1 MHTANHTASLRTPS
15 RGTTGTIAWHTVLL
29 GVILAM
35 TFPVLWGILTSFKPA
50 NDIYSLT
57 PFSANPTLEHYAHA
71 ITVWPVGLLLG
82 NTFVMAAGVVIGQ
95 VIIAILGAFALAYF
109 SPSYRGM
116 ILTLLTIS
124 LAIPP
129 QALIIPQFLMT
140 AKLGWLNTEAGLIVP
155 QLGSSALAVL
165 LLLQH
170 VDSLPSSLLSAAR
183 LDGAR
188 PIEVLWSIVLP
199 ALRPAIAAVS
209 ILVFITTWNDY
220 LWPLLVAPRQIDTT
234 VQIGLR
240 QFETAEGT
248 NFGGLL
254 AAATLT
260 SLPILI
266 VYLVAS
272 RRITDAF
279 LRSGLK

>member
-1 MHTANHTASLRTPS
+1 MRTANHTAGLRLRS
-15 RGTTGTIAWHTVLL
+15 RVSMGTITWHGVLL

-35 TFPVLWGILTSFKPA
+35 TFPILWGILTSFKPA
-50 NDIYSLT
+50 NEIYSLT
-57 PFSANPTLEHYAHA
+57 PLSANPTLEHYVHA
-71 ITVWPVGLLLG
+71 ITVWPVGLLLS

-95 VIIAILGAFALAYF
+95 IVIAILGAFALAYF
-109 SPSYRGM
+109 SPRYRGVV
-116 ILTLLTIS
+116 LTLLTIS

-170 VDSLPSSLLSAAR
+170 VDGLPRSLLNAAR

-188 PIEVLWSIVLP
+188 SFEVLWSIVLP

-279 LRSGLK
+279 LQSGLK

>member
-1 MHTANHTASLRTPS
+1 MADRGARRTH
-15 RGTTGTIAWHTVLL
+15 RRRVAGVAWHLTLSVVTLTM
-29 GVILAM
+29 I
-35 TFPVLWGILTSFKPA
+35 FPVLWGVLTSFKPT
-50 NDIYSLT
+50 NEIYSLS
-57 PFSANPTLEHYAHA
+57 PFSASPTLEHYAHA
-71 ITVWPVGLLLG
+71 ISDWPVGQLIG
-82 NTFVMAAGVVIGQ
+82 NTFVMAAGVALGQ
-95 VIIAILGAFALAYF
+95 LAIAILGAFALAF
-109 SPSYRGM
+109 FAPSARGL

-129 QALIIPQFLMT
+129 QALIIPQFLLT
-140 AKLGWLNTEAGLIVP
+140 AKLGWLNSDLGLIVP
-155 QLGSSALAVL
+155 QLGASALAVL

-170 VDSLPSSLLSAAR
+170 VDALPPSLLNAAR
-183 LDGAR
+183 LDGTR
-188 PIEVLWSIVLP
+188 PREVLWSIVLP
-199 ALRPAIAAVS
+199 ALRPAIAAVT
-209 ILVFITTWNDY
+209 ILVFITTWNEY

-260 SLPILI
+260 SLPILV

-279 LRSGLK
+279 LQSGIK

>member
-1 MHTANHTASLRTPS
+1 MHKANRSPRRRA
-15 RGTTGTIAWHTVLL
+15 GTVTWHVALSVVTLCM
-29 GVILAM
+29 I
-35 TFPVLWGILTSFKPA
+35 FPVLWGVLTSIKPT
-50 NDIYSLT
+50 NEIYSLS
-57 PFSANPTLEHYAHA
+57 PFSAHPTLDHYAQA
-71 ITVWPVGLLLG
+71 LGEWPVARLIG
-82 NTFVMAAGVVIGQ
+82 NTFVMATGVAAGQ
-95 VIIAILGAFALAYF
+95 LIIAVLGAFALAYF
-109 SPSYRGM
+109 APRARRL

-129 QALIIPQFLMT
+129 QALIIPQFLLT
-140 AKLGWLNTEAGLIVP
+140 AKLGWLNSDLGLIVP
-155 QLGSSALAVL
+155 QLGASALAVL

-170 VDSLPSSLLSAAR
+170 VDNLPPSLLNAAR

-188 PIEVLWSIVLP
+188 PLEVLASIVLP
-199 ALRPAIAAVS
+199 ALRPAMAAVL
-209 ILVFITTWNDY
+209 ILVFITTWNEY

-254 AAATLT
+254 AASTLT
-260 SLPILI
+260 SLPILV

-279 LRSGLK
+279 LQSGIK

>member
-1 MHTANHTASLRTPS
+1 VRAADRMS
-15 RGTTGTIAWHTVLL
+15 RRRAGLAWHLVLAVVTL
-29 GVILAM
+29 TMI
-35 TFPVLWGILTSFKPA
+35 FPVLWGILTSLKPA
-50 NDIYSLT
+50 NEIYSLS
-57 PFSANPTLEHYAHA
+57 PVSLHPTLENYAHA
-71 ITVWPVGLLLG
+71 IGEWPVGQLVA
-82 NTFVMAAGVVIGQ
+82 NTFVMAAGVAIGQ
-95 VIIAILGAFALAYF
+95 LIIAVLGAFALAYF
-109 SPSYRGM
+109 APRSRGL

-129 QALIIPQFLMT
+129 QALIIPQFLLT
-140 AKLGWLNTEAGLIVP
+140 AELGWLNSDLGLIVP

-170 VDSLPSSLLSAAR
+170 VDGLPPSLLNAAR

-188 PIEVLWSIVLP
+188 PHEVLWTIVLP
-199 ALRPAIAAVS
+199 ALRPAIAAVT
-209 ILVFITTWNDY
+209 ILVFITTWNEY

-260 SLPILI
+260 SLPILV

-279 LRSGLK
+279 LQSGIK

>member
-1 MHTANHTASLRTPS
+1 MRAVDRGLALPLR
-15 RGTTGTIAWHTVLL
+15 RRVGGVAWHLVLSVVTL
-29 GVILAM
+29 TMI
-35 TFPVLWGILTSFKPA
+35 FPVLWGILTSLKPA
-50 NDIYSLT
+50 NEIYSLS
-57 PFSANPTLEHYAHA
+57 PLSAHPTLGHYAHA
-71 ITVWPVGLLLG
+71 ISDWPVGQLVG
-82 NTFVMAAGVVIGQ
+82 NTFVMAAGVAIGQ
-95 VIIAILGAFALAYF
+95 LLIAVLGAFALAYF
-109 SPSYRGM
+109 APRSRAL

-129 QALIIPQFLMT
+129 QALIIPQFLLT
-140 AKLGWLNTEAGLIVP
+140 ARLGWLNSDLGLIVP
-155 QLGSSALAVL
+155 QLGASALAVL

-170 VDSLPSSLLSAAR
+170 VDGLPTSLLNAAR

-188 PIEVLWSIVLP
+188 PLEVLWSIVLP
-199 ALRPAIAAVS
+199 ALRPAIAAVT

-260 SLPILI
+260 SLPILV

-279 LRSGLK
+279 LQSGIK

>member
-1 MHTANHTASLRTPS
+1 MRRAD
-15 RGTTGTIAWHTVLL
+15 RGVRRAPRRRIAGVAWH
-29 GVILAM
+29 LALSVVTLTM
-35 TFPVLWGILTSFKPA
+35 IFPTLWGVLTSLKPA
-50 NDIYSLT
+50 NEIYSLS

-71 ITVWPVGLLLG
+71 TSDWPAGQLIG
-82 NTFVMAAGVVIGQ
+82 NTFVMAAGVALGQ
-95 VIIAILGAFALAYF
+95 LVIAILCAFALAYF
-109 SPSYRGM
+109 APSARGL

-129 QALIIPQFLMT
+129 QALIIPQFLLT
-140 AKLGWLNTEAGLIVP
+140 AKLGWLNSDLGLIVP
-155 QLGSSALAVL
+155 QLGASALAVL
-165 LLLQH
+165 LLFQH
-170 VDSLPSSLLSAAR
+170 VNALPPSLLNAAR

-188 PIEVLWSIVLP
+188 PWEVLWSIVLP
-199 ALRPAIAAVS
+199 ALRPAIAAVT
-209 ILVFITTWNDY
+209 ILVFITTWNEY

-260 SLPILI
+260 SLPIVV

-279 LRSGLK
+279 LQSGIK

>member
-1 MHTANHTASLRTPS
+1 MRAADRMAR
-15 RGTTGTIAWHTVLL
+15 RGAEIAWHVVLS
-29 GVILAM
+29 VVTLAM
-35 TFPVLWGILTSFKPA
+35 IFPVLWGILTSLKPA
-50 NDIYSLT
+50 NEIYSLS
-57 PFSANPTLEHYAHA
+57 PFSLNPTLDNYAHA
-71 ITVWPVGLLLG
+71 IGEWPVGMLVA
-82 NTFVMAAGVVIGQ
+82 NTFVMALGVAVGQ
-95 VIIAILGAFALAYF
+95 LLIAILGAFALAYF
-109 SPSYRGM
+109 APRSRGL

-129 QALIIPQFLMT
+129 QALIIPQFLLT
-140 AKLGWLNTEAGLIVP
+140 AKLGWLNSDLGLIVP
-155 QLGSSALAVL
+155 QLGASALAVL

-170 VDSLPSSLLSAAR
+170 VDGLPPSLLNAAR

-188 PIEVLWSIVLP
+188 PHEVLWSIVLP
-199 ALRPAIAAVS
+199 ALRPAVAAVT
-209 ILVFITTWNDY
+209 ILVFITTWNEY

-260 SLPILI
+260 SLPILV

-279 LRSGLK
+279 LQSGIK

>member
-1 MHTANHTASLRTPS
+1 VLTTDRNTARRAPRV
-15 RGTTGTIAWHTVLL
+15 RGGTVAWHIVLI
-29 GVILAM
+29 GVILMM

-57 PFSANPTLEHYAHA
+57 PFSAQPTLDHYLYALTA
-71 ITVWPVGLLLG
+71 WPVGLLLG
-82 NTFVMAAGVVIGQ
+82 NTFMMAAGVVIGQ
-95 VIIAILGAFALAYF
+95 VLIAILGAFALAYF
-109 SPSYRGM
+109 APRYRGLV
-116 ILTLLTIS
+116 LTLLTIS

-140 AKLGWLNTEAGLIVP
+140 AKLGWLNTDAGLIVP

-170 VDSLPSSLLSAAR
+170 VDGMPRSLLNAAR

-188 PIEVLWSIVLP
+188 PLEVLWSIVLP

-279 LRSGLK
+279 LQSGLK

>member
-1 MHTANHTASLRTPS
+1 MPTADRART
-15 RGTTGTIAWHTVLL
+15 GAWHVVLI
-29 GVILAM
+29 GVILIM

-50 NDIYSLT
+50 NDIHSLS
-57 PFSANPTLEHYAHA
+57 PFSAHPTLDHYVHA
-71 ITVWPVGLLLG
+71 ITAWPVGLLLG

-95 VIIAILGAFALAYF
+95 VLIAVLGAFALAYF
-109 SPSYRGM
+109 APRYRNLV
-116 ILTLLTIS
+116 LTLLTIS

-140 AKLGWLNTEAGLIVP
+140 AKLGWLNTDVGLIVP

-170 VDSLPSSLLSAAR
+170 VDGLPGSLLNAAK

-188 PIEVLWSIVLP
+188 PVEVLWSIVLP

-209 ILVFITTWNDY
+209 ILVFITTWNEY

-279 LRSGLK
+279 LQSGLK